1 MTYVLI
7 MPLQFLNG
15 RVMGA
20 RIRHAATTSAQD
32 PSPSRAVPTPRRVA
46 RARLRSW
53 DRSAARFS
61 NHATW
66 HPPTMTRLRTVT
78 TAELT
83 RAELE
88 ALRELLFGAFGGRF
102 EEHDWEHTLG
112 GVHVLAS
119 EDDQVVAHGAVVPRT
134 LAARGRELRTGYV
147 EGVATRS
154 DRRGRGL
161 ATLVMR
167 EVGRV
172 VEGDY
177 ELGALSDGT
186 GIPGFYQRRGWETW
200 QGPTFVAG
208 PRGRERTATD
218 DGSVLVLRTPAT
230 GALDV
235 TGSITCDWRPGD
247 VW

>member
-1 MTYVLI
+1 
-7 MPLQFLNG
+7 
-15 RVMGA
+15 
-20 RIRHAATTSAQD
+20 
-32 PSPSRAVPTPRRVA
+32 
-46 RARLRSW
+46 
-53 DRSAARFS
+53 
-61 NHATW
+61 
-66 HPPTMTRLRTVT
+66 MTRLRTVT

-161 ATLVMR
+161 ATLVMA
-167 EVGRV
+167 EAGRV
-172 VEGDY
+172 IGRGY
-177 ELGALSDGT
+177 ELGALADGT
-186 GIPGFYQRRGWETW
+186 GIPGFYQRLGWEIW

-208 PRGRERTATD
+208 PGGPERTAEE
-218 DGSVLVLRTPAT
+218 DGSVLVLRTAAS
-230 GALDV
+230 GELDLA
-235 TGSITCDWRPGD
+235 GSLTCDWRAGD

>member
-1 MTYVLI
+1 
-7 MPLQFLNG
+7 
-15 RVMGA
+15 
-20 RIRHAATTSAQD
+20 
-32 PSPSRAVPTPRRVA
+32 
-46 RARLRSW
+46 
-53 DRSAARFS
+53 
-61 NHATW
+61 
-66 HPPTMTRLRTVT
+66 MTRLRSVA
-78 TAELT
+78 TAALT
-83 RAELE
+83 EHELE
-88 ALRELLFGAFGGRF
+88 AVRRLLFGAFGGRF
-102 EEHDWEHTLG
+102 EDHDWEHTLG

-119 EDDQVVAHGAVVPRT
+119 EDDQVVVHGAVVPRT
-134 LAARGRELRTGYV
+134 LAAGGRELRTGYV

-167 EVGRV
+167 AVGRV
-172 VEGDY
+172 VEGAY

-186 GIPGFYQRRGWETW
+186 GIPGFYQRLGWETW

-235 TGSITCDWRPGD
+235 TGSITCDWRRGD